1 MIRRVIA
8 LIPAYNE
15 VARVGEVVTKARP
28 QVDEVIV
35 VDDGSDD
42 GTAAAAEKAGARV
55 LRHEQNRGKG
65 VAIATA
71 LDYFSRSDAEFAI
84 LLDAD
89 GQHDPAEIAKFVE
102 TAGREQADIV
112 VGTRMGDTGDMPV
125 VRRLTNEF
133 TSWVTSKLAGQR
145 IPDSQCGYRLLRRNI
160 LGDLRLSTA
169 RFETETEMLI
179 QAARAGHR
187 IISIPIRTIY
197 ESGHTSHI
205 HPVRDTIRFF
215 KFVRKYWKA

>member
-1 MIRRVIA
+1 MSRRVIA

-15 VARVGEVVTKARP
+15 AARVGEVVAKARRH
-28 QVDEVIV
+28 VDEVV
-35 VDDGSDD
+35 VIDDGSSD

-65 VAIATA
+65 GAIATA
-71 LDYFSRSDAEFAI
+71 LDYFGRSDAEFAI

-102 TAGREQADIV
+102 TADREKADIV
-112 VGTRMGDTGDMPV
+112 VGNRMGDTGDMPV

-133 TSWVTSKLAGQR
+133 TSWVTSKLARQR
-145 IPDSQCGYRLLRRNI
+145 IPDSQCGYRLLRRSV
-160 LGDLRLSTA
+160 LEDLRLSTA

-179 QAARAGHR
+179 EAARAGHR

-197 ESGHTSHI
+197 ETGHASHV

-215 KFVRKYWKA
+215 TFVRKYWKA

>member
-1 MIRRVIA
+1 MIHRVIA

-15 VARVGEVVTKARP
+15 VARVGEVVAQVRP

-42 GTAAAAEKAGARV
+42 GTAAAAEKSGARV

-65 VAIATA
+65 GAIATA
-71 LDYFSRSDAEFAI
+71 LDYFGRSDAEFAI

-89 GQHDPAEIAKFVE
+89 GQHDPVEIVKFVE

-112 VGTRMGDTGDMPV
+112 VGTRMGDTGAMPV

-133 TSWVTSKLAGQR
+133 TSWVTSRLARQR
-145 IPDSQCGYRLLRRNI
+145 IPDSQCGYRLLRRNV
-160 LGDLRLSTA
+160 LKDLRLSTA

-187 IISIPIRTIY
+187 IISLPIRTIY

-215 KFVRKYWKA
+215 KFVRKYWKR

>member
-1 MIRRVIA
+1 MTRRVIA

-15 VARVGEVVTKARP
+15 AARVGEVVARARRH
-28 QVDEVIV
+28 VDEVIV
-35 VDDGSDD
+35 IDDGSDD
-42 GTAAAAEKAGARV
+42 GTAASAEKAGARA

-65 VAIATA
+65 GAIATA
-71 LDYFSRSDAEFAI
+71 LDYFGHSDAEFAI

-89 GQHDPAEIAKFVE
+89 GQHDPAEINGFVE
-102 TAGREQADIV
+102 TADREQADIV
-112 VGTRMGDTGDMPV
+112 VGNRMGDTHEMPI

-133 TSWVTSKLAGQR
+133 TSWVTSKMARQR
-145 IPDSQCGYRLLRRNI
+145 IPDSQCGFRLLRRSV
-160 LGDLRLSTA
+160 LVDLRLSTA

-179 QAARAGHR
+179 QAARAGRR

-197 ESGHTSHI
+197 ENDHASHI

-215 KFVRKYWKA
+215 AFVRKYWKA

>member
-15 VARVGEVVTKARP
+15 VARVGEVVTQARP

-35 VDDGSDD
+35 IDDGSDD
-42 GTAAAAEKAGARV
+42 GTAAAAEKAGAKV

-65 VAIATA
+65 GAIATA
-71 LDYFSRSDAEFAI
+71 LDYLGRSDAEFAI

-89 GQHDPAEIAKFVE
+89 GQHDPAEIEKFVE

-112 VGTRMGDTGDMPV
+112 VGTRMGDTGAMPV

-133 TSWVTSKLAGQR
+133 TSWVTSRLAGQR
-145 IPDSQCGYRLLRRNI
+145 IPDSQCGYRLLRRNV
-160 LGDLRLSTA
+160 LEDLRLSTA

-215 KFVRKYWKA
+215 TFVRKYWKA